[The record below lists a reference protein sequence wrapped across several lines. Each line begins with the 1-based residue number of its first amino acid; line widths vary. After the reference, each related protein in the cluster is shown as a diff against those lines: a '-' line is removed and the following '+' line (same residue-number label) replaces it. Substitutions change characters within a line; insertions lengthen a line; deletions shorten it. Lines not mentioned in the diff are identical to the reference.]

1 MPITSFLGLPW
12 VEAAIHPASTAR
24 RNVGKILLFVGEK
37 IYNKFMIHNSF
48 NNVNDR
54 LEEEEHMR
62 PILPANDIGT
72 PIQSYM
78 F

>member
-1 MPITSFLGLPW
+1 M
-12 VEAAIHPASTAR
+12 
-24 RNVGKILLFVGEK
+24 N
-37 IYNKFMIHNSF
+37 HNSF

-54 LEEEEHMR
+54 LEEVEYMR
-62 PILPANDIGT
+62 QVLPANDIGT

>member
-1 MPITSFLGLPW
+1 M
-12 VEAAIHPASTAR
+12 
-24 RNVGKILLFVGEK
+24 N
-37 IYNKFMIHNSF
+37 HNSF

-54 LEEEEHMR
+54 LEEEEYMR
-62 PILPANDIGT
+62 PVLPANDTGT